1 MAIGR
6 DHLDVLFLKHQE
18 DPVQGIARFVV
29 GDREACLGK
38 HLPKHLRVQAHP
50 RRRRCRNDR
59 REIVRRQANELIGC
73 AGAPQTHAR
82 VVCHL
87 ERHRSGGEL
96 LDDLGKLPS
105 RHGDGPLGRDLRGD
119 RDACSDLEVRRGDA
133 HCLAV
138 ALEED
143 VRQNRERLARLHDV
157 LHHLQALEK
166 RVTVDYDFHEV
177 LRWFSEKNNNSV
189 VVTVCSRCGSGK
201 LKVSGVC
208 R

>member
-1 MAIGR
+1 MISMMA
-6 DHLDVLFLKHQE
+6 
-18 DPVQGIARFVV
+18 
-29 GDREACLGK
+29 
-38 HLPKHLRVQAHP
+38 
-50 RRRRCRNDR
+50 
-59 REIVRRQANELIGC
+59 
-73 AGAPQTHAR
+73 
-82 VVCHL
+82 
-87 ERHRSGGEL
+87 
-96 LDDLGKLPS
+96 
-105 RHGDGPLGRDLRGD
+105 LRGTMPVVPPTPLP
-119 RDACSDLEVRRGDA
+119 RLRFDLEVRRGDA

-143 VRQNRERLARLHDV
+143 VRQNRERLARLHNV

-201 LKVSGVC
+201 LKVSGFC